1 MPSAGTAAL
10 PEPQPNNTMDPKEYA
25 YDKALHEAMDNK
37 HAQAEQA
44 ILRDGID
51 PRDVAARFE
60 IPLSELP
67 DPDERD

>member
-1 MPSAGTAAL
+1 
-10 PEPQPNNTMDPKEYA
+10 MDPKEYA